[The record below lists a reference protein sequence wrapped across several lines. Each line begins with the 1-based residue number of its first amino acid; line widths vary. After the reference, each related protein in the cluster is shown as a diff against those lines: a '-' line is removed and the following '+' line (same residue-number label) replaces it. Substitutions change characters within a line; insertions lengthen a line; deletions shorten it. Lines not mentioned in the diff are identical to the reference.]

1 MPGKGSTGKT
11 APSRE
16 LPTYRLGATDQIAIA
31 CTIGLLPQPFS
42 VHDVHAKLGVNAGRV
57 GLTMAF
63 FEYCGLVTDA
73 PGKGMYAATRAAT
86 QVAEAWAK
94 DADAGKA
101 ALRKAWNQTWF
112 TKSARN
118 RLAPGAGLRDGL
130 HARFMML
137 AGGGDAHRRSVD
149 KLIEM
154 MVLSGLL
161 IEEPDGFVRWHE
173 ESAPR
178 PHKESE
184 GSSSPRPESEQAG
197 QGASTGFS
205 RNSRS
210 PHPDDEDG
218 LQTEERRG
226 EQSLDAEET
235 VQEPSFQQH
244 PAGTGAAG
252 NEHAVPVYEDDPAEL
267 LADPLWFKYVRY
279 MSQDDATK
287 LHQQLHGVLSILAKT
302 RDSARADTGVP
313 AVELDQPLH
322 LSDLGRVSLQTWLAV
337 YASSREISTFI
348 PTMRSRQS
356 TAQS

>member
-1 MPGKGSTGKT
+1 MPSKGSTGKT

-16 LPTYRLGATDQIAIA
+16 LPTYRVGATDQIAIA

-42 VHDVHAKLGVNAGRV
+42 VHDVTVKLGVSAGRI

-63 FEYCGLVTDA
+63 FEYCNLVTDA
-73 PGKGMYAATRAAT
+73 PGKGMYLATRAAM

-94 DADAGKA
+94 DTEAGRA

-118 RLAPGAGLRDGL
+118 RLAQGAGLRDGL
-130 HARFMML
+130 HARFLML
-137 AGGGDAHRRSVD
+137 AGGGVAHRRSVD

-154 MVLSGLL
+154 MVLCGLL

-178 PHKESE
+178 PPDESE
-184 GSSSPRPESEQAG
+184 GSPSPRPASDEASQEAPNGSSGNNSSPRPG
-197 QGASTGFS
+197 
-205 RNSRS
+205 
-210 PHPDDEDG
+210 DG
-218 LQTEERRG
+218 NDVQTEERLG
-226 EQSLDAEET
+226 EHRLDDEGAT
-235 VQEPSFQQH
+235 QEPSFEEH
-244 PAGTGAAG
+244 SAETGTAG
-252 NEHAVPVYEDDPAEL
+252 NEHAVPAYEDDPAEL
-267 LADPLWFKYVRY
+267 LADPIWFKYVRY
-279 MSQDDATK
+279 MSPDDAAN
-287 LHQQLHGVLSILAKT
+287 LHQQLHGVLSILAKA
-302 RDSARADTGVP
+302 RVSARADAGVP

-337 YASSREISTFI
+337 YASSREMSTFI